1 MIKYV
6 AVLLL
11 IFSINFAYA
20 EIPNTILVGAFSTG
34 QIDAW
39 QHKEFKGRTRYKI
52 IQIDNKKVLKAES
65 NASASGLFK
74 EQRINLQDTPYLNWS
89 WRIENRLGDLNEQ
102 KKSGDDYAARI
113 YVVIS
118 GGVLFWN
125 TRAINYVW
133 SANTEKGKTWPNAFV
148 GDNAIMIAIRS
159 SEDAT
164 GTWFTEKRN
173 VLYDLKQLY
182 GKEYQYIDAIAVMTD
197 TDNAKG
203 KATAYYGDIYF
214 SNR

>member
-1 MIKYV
+1 
-6 AVLLL
+6 
-11 IFSINFAYA
+11 
-20 EIPNTILVGAFSTG
+20 
-34 QIDAW
+34 
-39 QHKEFKGRTRYKI
+39 
-52 IQIDNKKVLKAES
+52 
-65 NASASGLFK
+65 
-74 EQRINLQDTPYLNWS
+74 
-89 WRIENRLGDLNEQ
+89 LNEQ

-118 GGVLFWN
+118 GGLLFWN

-133 SANTEKGKTWPNAFV
+133 SANTEKGKIWSNAFV
-148 GDNAIMIAIRS
+148 SDNAVMVAIRS
-159 SEDAT
+159 SGDAT

-182 GKEYQYIDAIAVMTD
+182 GKEYQYIDAIAIMTD

-203 KATAYYGDIYF
+203 KAAAYYGDIYF